1 MGAAQSAIESCLLAP
16 DKSSTKMA
24 ATSKP
29 DAALEYASTCYIP
42 TDWMALP
49 LVERREYNHD
59 STVYSFGL
67 PDGQSLNLPVCACI
81 LLKAPGKGRK
91 DGGGKVRN
99 APRHTG
105 VKFSLPPR
113 AFLRVCTRLRRVAQ
127 DDFDGSDAVRPYTPM
142 SDNAMLG
149 KFELLVKRYDGGA
162 VSQYLF
168 GLAIGATVEFKHIKF
183 NIKAQYP
190 FEGKKTISMVCA
202 GTGITPCYQALWK
215 LLGTPGDDRQVV
227 LLYGNKSVE
236 DILMKDELDAW
247 AKAHPD
253 RLKVVHVVGNQPDDP
268 PPPGWVTTP
277 TYTAETGWI
286 DQAKIEKYCSAPS
299 ADTMLFV
306 CGLPVMY
313 NILCGPRNEKDLKE
327 GSVLQKLGYSAEM
340 VAKM

>member
-91 DGGGKVRN
+91 DGGGK
-99 APRHTG
+99 
-105 VKFSLPPR
+105 
-113 AFLRVCTRLRRVAQ
+113 